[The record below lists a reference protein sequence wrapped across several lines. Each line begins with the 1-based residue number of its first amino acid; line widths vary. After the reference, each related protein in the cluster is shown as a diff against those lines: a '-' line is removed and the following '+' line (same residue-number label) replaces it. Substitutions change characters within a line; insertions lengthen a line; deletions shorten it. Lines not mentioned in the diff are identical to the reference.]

1 MESLFNSFS
10 SLIVFLHVISA
21 IIWVGGMI
29 AIRFAV
35 HYSMQ
40 EIEDPKVK
48 LGRTLESLRRFF
60 NMVIPAIVILF
71 LTAII
76 MIIALGFKGT
86 PLYSF
91 VIAKEAIW
99 TIMTIIFIVIFIKR
113 KQAQKA
119 FNEGHFPIAKA
130 KLTPIAQ
137 YLIPINIIL
146 GIVAI
151 YIGVTLRGFW
161 LKKI

>member
-1 MESLFNSFS
+1 METLFSNFA

-21 IIWVGGMI
+21 VIWVGGMI

-35 HYSMQ
+35 HYSLQ
-40 EIEDPKVK
+40 EIEEPKMK

-60 NMVIPAIVILF
+60 NMVIPSIIILL

-99 TIMTIIFIVIFIKR
+99 TIMTLLFVVIFVKR
-113 KQAQKA
+113 KQAQNA
-119 FNEGHFPIAKA
+119 FDLGNFALAKE
-130 KLTPIAQ
+130 KLTPIAK
-137 YLIPINIIL
+137 YLIPINIALGLIAIFL
-146 GIVAI
+146 GI
-151 YIGVTLRGFW
+151 TLRGF
-161 LKKI
+161 

>member
-1 MESLFNSFS
+1 MATLFSNYA

-21 IIWVGGMI
+21 VLWVGGMI

-40 EIEDPKVK
+40 EINDPKIK

-60 NMVIPAIVILF
+60 NMVIPTIIILL

-91 VIAKEAIW
+91 IIAKEAIW
-99 TIMTIIFIVIFIKR
+99 TIMTIVFIVIFVKR
-113 KQAQKA
+113 KQAQNA
-119 FNEGHFPIAKA
+119 FDKEDFAKA
-130 KLTPIAQ
+130 ALKLAPISK
-137 YLIPINIIL
+137 YLIPLNILL
-146 GIVAI
+146 GIIAI
-151 YIGVTLRGFW
+151 YFGVTLRGF
-161 LKKI
+161 

>member
-1 MESLFNSFS
+1 MQDLFHNFS
-10 SLIVFLHVISA
+10 SIIVFLHVLSA
-21 IIWVGGMI
+21 VIWVGGMI

-40 EIEDPKVK
+40 EIEEPKIK

-60 NMVIPAIVILF
+60 NMVIPSIVLLL

-91 VIAKEAIW
+91 VIAKEVIW
-99 TIMTIIFIVIFIKR
+99 TIMTIIFIIIFIKR

-119 FNEGHFPIAKA
+119 FNEGNLPIAKE
-130 KLTPIAQ
+130 KLLPIANF
-137 YLIPINIIL
+137 LIPTNIIL
-146 GIVAI
+146 GLVAI
-151 YIGVTLRGFW
+151 FLGITLRGF
-161 LKKI
+161 